1 MIFFYKTLTLI
12 SFCEG
17 KKMNPDIGIV
27 LLIVYPIVLVGA
39 IIWFGKHSVKPD

>member
-1 MIFFYKTLTLI
+1 
-12 SFCEG
+12 
-17 KKMNPDIGIV
+17 MNPDIGIV